1 MTAESD
7 ACQAML
13 KSYDGGGVLYI
24 VLREIKHLH
33 FKNILLQ
40 TMVFRYM
47 HLDKSGYGQ
56 ICGMQS

>member
-1 MTAESD
+1 
-7 ACQAML
+7 ML

-33 FKNILLQ
+33 FLNILLQ

-47 HLDKSGYGQ
+47 HLDKSGYEQ